1 MAVKLKLFACCPL
14 LDYPF
19 IEIKFAHFFNQAML
33 NHKQQ
38 TIKKSVTVSGVGLHT
53 GVQATMTFLPAKPD
67 HGIKFQR
74 VDLPGQPIIE
84 ADCDRVV
91 DVSRGTTIEQSGAR
105 VSTIEHTLAAL
116 VGLEI
121 DNVLIQIDGPEA
133 PIMDGSSIQFV
144 NALKEVGTEEQNA
157 LRDFYEV
164 PDSIF
169 YRESARG
176 VEIAALPLDDYRVT
190 VMVDYN
196 SPVLGSQHA
205 SITSIQQFEKEI
217 ASCRTFCFLHELEML
232 YKNNLIRGGDLNNA
246 IVIVDRVVETHE
258 LDNIAKMLN
267 KPKVEVK
274 KEGILNNIEL
284 RYNNEPARHKL
295 LDIIGDLALAGRPL
309 KAQILAARP
318 GHAANVAFAKKLK
331 KAMQDSSKQ
340 GVPKYNPTLP
350 AVMDINKIVSTLPHR
365 YPFLL
370 VDKVIHL
377 DSERVVGVKNVT
389 ANENFF
395 QGHFPKNPVMPGVL
409 QVEAMAQVGGIL
421 VMNTVP
427 DPENYWTYF
436 LGIDEFRFRKMV
448 FPGDTLVIQCDLL
461 APIRR
466 GIAKMSG
473 RAYVGNTLVCE
484 GTMTAS
490 IVRKDL

>member
-1 MAVKLKLFACCPL
+1 
-14 LDYPF
+14 
-19 IEIKFAHFFNQAML
+19 ML
-33 NHKQQ
+33 NHKQH
-38 TIKKSVTVSGVGLHT
+38 TIKKSVTLSGVGLHT
-53 GVQATMTFLPAKPD
+53 GVQTTMTFLPAKPN

-74 VDLPGQPIIE
+74 IDLPGAPIID
-84 ADCDRVV
+84 ADCDNVV

-105 VSTIEHTLAAL
+105 ISTIEHTLAAL
-116 VGLEI
+116 VGLEL
-121 DNVLIQIDGPEA
+121 DNVLIEVDGPEA
-133 PIMDGSSIQFV
+133 PIMDGSSLPFV
-144 NALKEVGTEEQNA
+144 QILKDAGAEEQNA

-164 PDSIF
+164 QDSIF
-169 YRESARG
+169 YRETSRN

-190 VMVDYN
+190 VMIDYN

-205 SITSIQQFEKEI
+205 SITNIRQFEKEI

-246 IVIVDRVVETHE
+246 IVIVDRVVEEYE
-258 LDNIAKMLN
+258 LENIAKMLN

-331 KAMQDSSKQ
+331 KAMAEADKK
-340 GVPKYNPTLP
+340 GIPRYNPALP
-350 AVMDINKIVSTLPHR
+350 PVMDIKQITKFLPHR

-370 VDKVIHL
+370 IDKIIYL
-377 DSERVVGVKNVT
+377 DRETVAGVKNVSM
-389 ANENFF
+389 NEPFF
-395 QGHFPKNPVMPGVL
+395 QGHFPGNPVMPGVL
-409 QVEAMAQVGGIL
+409 IVEAMAQIGGIL
-421 VMNTVP
+421 VLNTVP
-427 DPENYWTYF
+427 DPENYITLF
-436 LGIDEFRFRKMV
+436 LGINEVRFRKIV
-448 FPGDTLVIQCDLL
+448 APGDTLIIQCDLL
-461 APIRR
+461 APIKR
-466 GIAKMSG
+466 GIAKMYG

-490 IVRKDL
+490 IVRKDS

>member
-1 MAVKLKLFACCPL
+1 
-14 LDYPF
+14 
-19 IEIKFAHFFNQAML
+19 ML

-38 TIKKSVTVSGVGLHT
+38 TIQKAVTISGVGLHT
-53 GVQATMTFLPAKPD
+53 GVQTTMTFMPAKPN

-74 VDLPGQPIIE
+74 IDLPGSPIIE

-121 DNVLIQIDGPEA
+121 DNVLIQLDGPEA

-157 LRDFYEV
+157 LRDFFEV
-164 PDSIF
+164 QDSIF
-169 YRESARG
+169 YREAARN

-246 IVIVDRVVETHE
+246 IVIVDRIVEPHE
-258 LDNIAKMLN
+258 LDNIARMLN

-331 KAMQDSSKQ
+331 KSMQEADKK
-340 GVPKYNPTLP
+340 GVPKYNPSLP
-350 AVMDINKIVSTLPHR
+350 PVMDINKIAATLPHR
-365 YPFLL
+365 YPFILI
-370 VDKVIHL
+370 DKIIYL
-377 DSERVVGVKNVT
+377 DKERVIGVKNVT
-389 ANENFF
+389 MNENYF
-395 QGHFPKNPVMPGVL
+395 QGHFPRNPVYPGVL
-409 QVEAMAQVGGIL
+409 QVESMAQIGGIL
-421 VMNTVP
+421 VLNTVP

-448 FPGDTLVIQCDLL
+448 LPGDTLVIQCDLL

-466 GIAKMSG
+466 GIAKMTG
-473 RAYVGNTLVCE
+473 RGYVGNTLVCE

>member
-1 MAVKLKLFACCPL
+1 
-14 LDYPF
+14 
-19 IEIKFAHFFNQAML
+19 ML

-38 TIKKSVTVSGVGLHT
+38 TIQKSVTISGVGLHT
-53 GVQATMTFLPAKPD
+53 GVQTTMTFLPAKSN

-74 VDLPGQPIIE
+74 VDLPGSPIID

-121 DNVLIQIDGPEA
+121 DNVLIQLDGPEA
-133 PIMDGSSIQFV
+133 PIMDGSSIEFV

-157 LRDFYEV
+157 LRDFFEV
-164 PDSIF
+164 QDSIF
-169 YRESARG
+169 YREAARN

-246 IVIVDRVVETHE
+246 IVIVDRVVEPHE
-258 LDNIAKMLN
+258 LENIARMLN

-331 KAMQDSSKQ
+331 KLMQEADKK
-340 GVPKYNPTLP
+340 GVPKYNPSLP
-350 AVMDINKIVSTLPHR
+350 PVMDINKIAATLPHR

-370 VDKVIHL
+370 IDKIIHL
-377 DSERVVGVKNVT
+377 DQERVIGVKNVT
-389 ANENFF
+389 MNENYF
-395 QGHFPKNPVMPGVL
+395 QGHFPRNPVMPGVL
-409 QVEAMAQVGGIL
+409 QVEAMAQIGGIL
-421 VMNTVP
+421 VLNTVP

-448 FPGDTLVIQCDLL
+448 LPGDTLVIQCDLL

-466 GIAKMSG
+466 GIAKMTG

>member
-1 MAVKLKLFACCPL
+1 
-14 LDYPF
+14 
-19 IEIKFAHFFNQAML
+19 ML

-38 TIKKSVTVSGVGLHT
+38 TIQKAVTISGVGLHT
-53 GVQATMTFLPAKPD
+53 GVQTTMTFIPAKPN

-74 VDLPGQPIIE
+74 IDLPGSPIIE

-121 DNVLIQIDGPEA
+121 DNVLIQLDGPEA

-157 LRDFYEV
+157 LRDFFEV
-164 PDSIF
+164 QDSIF
-169 YRESARG
+169 YREAARN

-246 IVIVDRVVETHE
+246 IVIVDRIVEPHE
-258 LDNIAKMLN
+258 LDNIARMLN

-331 KAMQDSSKQ
+331 KSMQEADKK
-340 GVPKYNPTLP
+340 GVPKYNPSLP
-350 AVMDINKIVSTLPHR
+350 PVMDINKIAATLPHR

-370 VDKVIHL
+370 IDKIIYL
-377 DSERVVGVKNVT
+377 DKERVIGVKNVT
-389 ANENFF
+389 MNENYF
-395 QGHFPKNPVMPGVL
+395 QGHFPRNPVYPGVL
-409 QVEAMAQVGGIL
+409 QVESMAQIGGIL
-421 VMNTVP
+421 VLNTVP

-448 FPGDTLVIQCDLL
+448 LPGDTLVIQCDLL

-466 GIAKMSG
+466 CIAKMTG
-473 RAYVGNTLVCE
+473 RGYVGNTLVCE

>member
-1 MAVKLKLFACCPL
+1 MR
-14 LDYPF
+14 
-19 IEIKFAHFFNQAML
+19 L

-38 TIKKSVTVSGVGLHT
+38 TIKKSVTLSGVGLHT
-53 GVQATMTFLPAKPD
+53 GVQTNMTFLPAKPN

-74 VDLPGQPIIE
+74 IDLPGSPIID

-121 DNVLIQIDGPEA
+121 DNVLVQLDGPEA

-144 NALKEVGTEEQNA
+144 NVLKEAEAEEQNA
-157 LRDFYEV
+157 LRDFFEV
-164 PDSIF
+164 QDSIF
-169 YRESARG
+169 YREAARN

-190 VMVDYN
+190 VMIDYN

-205 SITSIQQFEKEI
+205 SITNIRQFEKEI

-232 YKNNLIRGGDLNNA
+232 YKNNLIKGGDLNNA

-258 LDNIAKMLN
+258 LENIAKMLG

-318 GHAANVAFAKKLK
+318 GHAANVAFARKLK
-331 KAMQDSSKQ
+331 KLMQEDDKK
-340 GVPKYNPTLP
+340 GRPKYNPSLP
-350 AVMDINKIVSTLPHR
+350 PVMDINKITGTLPHR

-370 VDKVIHL
+370 IDKVIYL
-377 DSERVVGVKNVT
+377 DSETVACVKNVT
-389 ANENFF
+389 YNEPYF
-395 QGHFPKNPVMPGVL
+395 QGHFPGNPVMPGVM
-409 QVEAMAQVGGIL
+409 QVEAMVQTGGIL
-421 VMNTVP
+421 VLNTVP

-436 LGIDEFRFRKMV
+436 LGIENFRFRKMV
-448 FPGDTLVIQCDLL
+448 LPGDTLVIQCDLI
-461 APIRR
+461 APIKR
-466 GIAKMSG
+466 GIAKMYG
-473 RAYVGNTLVCE
+473 RAYVGNSLVCE
-484 GTMTAS
+484 GSMTAS
-490 IVRKDL
+490 IVRKDS

>member
-1 MAVKLKLFACCPL
+1 MR
-14 LDYPF
+14 
-19 IEIKFAHFFNQAML
+19 L

-38 TIKKSVTVSGVGLHT
+38 TIKKSVTLSGVGLHT
-53 GVQATMTFLPAKPD
+53 GVQTNMTFLPAKPN

-74 VDLPGQPIIE
+74 IDLPGMPIID

-121 DNVLIQIDGPEA
+121 DNVLIQLDGPEA

-144 NALKEVGTEEQNA
+144 NILKEAETEEQNA

-164 PDSIF
+164 QDSIF
-169 YRESARG
+169 YREAARN

-190 VMVDYN
+190 VMIDYN

-205 SITSIQQFEKEI
+205 SITNIRQFEKEI

-246 IVIVDRVVETHE
+246 IVIVDRVVENHE
-258 LDNIAKMLN
+258 LENIAKMLG
-267 KPKVEVK
+267 KPRVEVK

-318 GHAANVAFAKKLK
+318 GHAANVAFARKLK
-331 KAMQDSSKQ
+331 KLMQEDDKK
-340 GVPKYNPTLP
+340 GRPKYNPSLP
-350 AVMDINKIVSTLPHR
+350 PVMDINKITGTLPHR

-370 VDKVIHL
+370 IDKVIYL
-377 DSERVVGVKNVT
+377 DNETVACVKNVT
-389 ANENFF
+389 YNEPFF
-395 QGHFPKNPVMPGVL
+395 QGHFPGNPVMPGVL
-409 QVEAMAQVGGIL
+409 QVEAMVQTGGIL
-421 VMNTVP
+421 VLNTVP

-436 LGIDEFRFRKMV
+436 LGIENFRFRKMV
-448 FPGDTLVIQCDLL
+448 LPGDTLVIQCDLI
-461 APIRR
+461 APIKR
-466 GIAKMSG
+466 GIAKMYG
-473 RAYVGNTLVCE
+473 RGYVGNSLVCE
-484 GTMTAS
+484 GSMTAS
-490 IVRKDL
+490 IVRKDS

>member
-1 MAVKLKLFACCPL
+1 M
-14 LDYPF
+14 
-19 IEIKFAHFFNQAML
+19 EI
-33 NHKQQ
+33 
-38 TIKKSVTVSGVGLHT
+38 SGVGLHT
-53 GVQATMTFLPAKPD
+53 GVQTNMTFLPAKAN

-74 VDLPGQPIIE
+74 VDLPGSPIID

-105 VSTIEHTLAAL
+105 ISTIEHTLAAC

-121 DNVLIQIDGPEA
+121 DNVLIQLDGPEA
-133 PIMDGSSIQFV
+133 PIMDGSSVQFV
-144 NALKEVGTEEQNA
+144 NALKDAETEEQNA
-157 LRDFYEV
+157 LRDFFEV
-164 PDSIF
+164 QDEYF
-169 YRESARG
+169 YREAARN

-190 VMVDYN
+190 VMIDYN

-205 SITSIQQFEKEI
+205 SITNIRQFEKEI

-246 IVIVDRVVETHE
+246 IVIVDRVVEPHE

-274 KEGILNNIEL
+274 KEGILNNVEL

-331 KAMQDSSKQ
+331 KAMMEAAKK
-340 GVPKYNPTLP
+340 GIPRYNPSLP
-350 AVMDINKIVSTLPHR
+350 PVMDINQVMSMLPHR

-370 VDKVIHL
+370 IDKIIHL
-377 DSERVVGVKNVT
+377 DNESVTGVKNIT
-389 ANENFF
+389 MNEPFF
-395 QGHFPKNPVMPGVL
+395 QGHFPGNPVMPGVL
-409 QVEAMAQVGGIL
+409 QVEAMVQTGGIL
-421 VMNTVP
+421 VLNTVP
-427 DPENYWTYF
+427 DPENYWDLF
-436 LGIDEFRFRKMV
+436 SWDRRISVRKMV
-448 FPGDTLVIQCDLL
+448 LPGDTMIIQCDLL
-461 APIRR
+461 SPIKR
-466 GIAKMSG
+466 GIAKMYG
-473 RAYVGNTLVCE
+473 RGFVGSTLVCE

-490 IVRKDL
+490 IVRKDS

>member
-1 MAVKLKLFACCPL
+1 
-14 LDYPF
+14 
-19 IEIKFAHFFNQAML
+19 ML

-38 TIKKSVTVSGVGLHT
+38 TIKKSVTLSGVGLHT
-53 GVQATMTFLPAKPD
+53 GVTTNMTFVPARAN

-74 VDLPGQPIIE
+74 VDLPGSPIID
-84 ADCDRVV
+84 ADCDNVV

-121 DNVLIQIDGPEA
+121 DNILIQLDGPEA

-144 NALKEVGTEEQNA
+144 NVLKEAGAEEQNA
-157 LRDFYEV
+157 LRDFFEV
-164 PDSIF
+164 QDGIF
-169 YRESARG
+169 YREIARN

-190 VMVDYN
+190 VMIDYN

-205 SITSIQQFEKEI
+205 SITNIRQFEKEI

-232 YKNNLIRGGDLNNA
+232 YKNNLIKGGDLNNA
-246 IVIVDRVVETHE
+246 IVIVDRVVQPHE
-258 LDNIAKMLN
+258 LDNIAQMLN

-274 KEGILNNIEL
+274 KEGILNNVEL

-295 LDIIGDLALAGRPL
+295 LDIVGDLALAGRPL
-309 KAQILAARP
+309 KAQVLAARP

-331 KAMQDSSKQ
+331 KAMQEADKK
-340 GVPKYNPTLP
+340 GIPRYNPSLP
-350 AVMDINKIVSTLPHR
+350 PVMDINQISNILPHR

-370 VDKVIHL
+370 IDKIIFL
-377 DSERVVGVKNVT
+377 DSESVAGVKNVSM
-389 ANENFF
+389 NEPFF
-395 QGHFPKNPVMPGVL
+395 QGHFPGNPVMPGVL
-409 QVEAMAQVGGIL
+409 QVEAMAQIGGIL
-421 VMNTVP
+421 VLNTVP

-436 LGIDEFRFRKMV
+436 LGIENFRFRKMV
-448 FPGDTLVIQCDLL
+448 LPGDTLVIQCDLL
-461 APIRR
+461 APIKR
-466 GIAKMSG
+466 GIAKMYG
-473 RAYVGNTLVCE
+473 RGYVGSTLVCE

-490 IVRKDL
+490 IVKKDS

>member
-1 MAVKLKLFACCPL
+1 MR
-14 LDYPF
+14 
-19 IEIKFAHFFNQAML
+19 L

-38 TIKKSVTVSGVGLHT
+38 TIKKSVTLSGVGLHT
-53 GVQATMTFLPAKPD
+53 GVQTNMTFLPAKPN

-74 VDLPGQPIIE
+74 IDLPGMPIID

-121 DNVLIQIDGPEA
+121 DNVLVQLDGPEA

-144 NALKEVGTEEQNA
+144 NILKEAETEEQNA

-164 PDSIF
+164 QDSIF
-169 YRESARG
+169 YREAARN

-190 VMVDYN
+190 VMIDYN

-205 SITSIQQFEKEI
+205 SITNIRQFEKEI

-246 IVIVDRVVETHE
+246 IVIVDRVVENHE
-258 LDNIAKMLN
+258 LENIAKMLG
-267 KPKVEVK
+267 KPRVEVK

-318 GHAANVAFAKKLK
+318 GHAANVAFARKLK
-331 KAMQDSSKQ
+331 KLMQEDDKK
-340 GVPKYNPTLP
+340 GRPKYNPSLP
-350 AVMDINKIVSTLPHR
+350 PVMDINKITGTLPHR

-370 VDKVIHL
+370 IDKVIYL
-377 DSERVVGVKNVT
+377 DSETVACVKNVT
-389 ANENFF
+389 YNEPFF
-395 QGHFPKNPVMPGVL
+395 QGHFPGNPVMPGVL
-409 QVEAMAQVGGIL
+409 QVEAMVQTGGIL
-421 VMNTVP
+421 VLNTVP

-436 LGIDEFRFRKMV
+436 LGIENFRFRKMV
-448 FPGDTLVIQCDLL
+448 LPGDTLVIQCDLI
-461 APIRR
+461 APIKR
-466 GIAKMSG
+466 GIAKMYG
-473 RAYVGNTLVCE
+473 RAYVGNSLVCE
-484 GTMTAS
+484 GSMTAS
-490 IVRKDL
+490 IVRKDA